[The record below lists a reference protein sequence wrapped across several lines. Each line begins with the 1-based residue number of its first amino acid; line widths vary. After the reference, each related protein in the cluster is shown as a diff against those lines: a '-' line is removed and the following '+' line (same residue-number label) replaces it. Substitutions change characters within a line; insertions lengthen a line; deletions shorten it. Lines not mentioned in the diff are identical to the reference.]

1 MTIRGKTSAVSTD
14 GSFARGGTAGST
26 TEISGRGY
34 GETPGAGWAPT
45 SREDRAMTLA
55 EAGFPVYL
63 RGTPEDREAF
73 ARHLASR
80 LPSRT
85 PAEVADTD
93 RVRARVGLPP
103 AGDTPIV
110 VVPSNVTV
118 QELGGTDQHP
128 GLIAAANGGVLCMD
142 ANGLT
147 SSHRAM
153 VDEAR
158 DTGVARPPFEA
169 DGLPSRFALVTGGSV
184 CPCGQ
189 EPCVCDAATIKRWKR
204 KTTVSAPVRLDMT
217 RVTDRTQPAPSR
229 SHSDRGCCQC
239 PWGPPGG
246 HDRWDGERCR
256 DRTGSRPG
264 SGSDHT
270 PGTFD
275 RTPGSGHAQDGQNA
289 RRHPQ
294 RVRHEPGPCCRH
306 PKRTARPVLVTDRL
320 RSIREANPN
329 TGV

>member
-1 MTIRGKTSAVSTD
+1 MTIRGKTSVVSTD
-14 GSFARGGTAGST
+14 GSFVRGGIAGST

-169 DGLPSRFALVTGGSV
+169 DGLPSRFALVTGASV

-217 RVTDRTQPAPSR
+217 RVTDRTEPAPSR
-229 SHSDRGCCQC
+229 SAVVRRRTAIAAAVSARGVRQADMTAGMVKDAGIEPAADREV
-239 PWGPPGG
+239 
-246 HDRWDGERCR
+246 DRITRQARLTGRQVLDMLRMA
-256 DRTGSRPG
+256 RTLADTRSG
-264 SGSDHT
+264 SGTNPVRAVDI
-270 PGTFD
+270 
-275 RTPGSGHAQDGQNA
+275 RNA
-289 RRHPQ
+289 RQ
-294 RVRHEPGPCCRH
+294 
-306 PKRTARPVLVTDRL
+306 AQ
-320 RSIREANPN
+320 SS
-329 TGV
+329 